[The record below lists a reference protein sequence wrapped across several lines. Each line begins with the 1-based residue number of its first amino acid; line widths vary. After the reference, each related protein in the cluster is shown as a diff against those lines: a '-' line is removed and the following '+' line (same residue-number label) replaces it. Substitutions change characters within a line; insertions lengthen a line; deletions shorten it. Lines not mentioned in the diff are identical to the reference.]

1 VTLPNPFASDPPGVA
16 HRAPWLP
23 PAPHGEKS
31 VATTP
36 EMPAVEAPPVEMPA
50 VRSVPGPRHAVMHP
64 PISEQPFDEI
74 TEIISS
80 RATDFGEPP
89 PVPIVRDCALLLRM
103 DGVEAGKSYTLT
115 QQPCRIGRHAGSE
128 LRIDDTGISRFH
140 ARIVY
145 DGTGHVVEDLDS
157 RNGTYVQGQRVV
169 RRRLLDGDWIQL
181 GPRVAF
187 RFSLVDATQQTLLAQ
202 LYDSSTRDSLTG
214 AYNRKYFDER
224 LRAEVAYCLRH
235 RTDASLVLFDIDH
248 FKGIND
254 RWGHPAGD
262 AVLRQVARLAAQ
274 RLRAEDVFA
283 RIGGEEFAVVLRG
296 IDLAGAARVGE
307 RLRAT
312 LAAVPVVAAAHP
324 VPVTIS
330 VGCAALSG
338 CREASAV
345 ALLSASDARLYA
357 AKRTGRNRVVAC

>member
-1 VTLPNPFASDPPGVA
+1 MA
-16 HRAPWLP
+16 
-23 PAPHGEKS
+23 
-31 VATTP
+31 
-36 EMPAVEAPPVEMPA
+36 AVEAPPVEMPA
-50 VRSVPGPRHAVMHP
+50 VRSRPAPRRPAQHP
-64 PISEQPFDEI
+64 PIADVAFDEI
-74 TEIISS
+74 TEIVPS

-89 PVPIVRDCALLLRM
+89 PVPVARDCALLLRM
-103 DGVEAGKSYTLT
+103 DGVEAGRSHSLT
-115 QQPCRIGRHAGSE
+115 EEPCRIGRHVSSE
-128 LRIDDTGISRFH
+128 LRVDDTGISRCH

-145 DGTGHVVEDLDS
+145 EGAGHVIEDLGS
-157 RNGTYVQGQRVV
+157 RNGTYVQGQAVM
-169 RRRLLDGDWIQL
+169 RRRLVDGDWIQL

-187 RFSLVDATQQTLLAQ
+187 RFSLVDATQQALLEQ

-214 AYNRKYFDER
+214 VYNRKHFDER

-235 RTDASLVLFDIDH
+235 RSDASLVLFDIDH

-296 IDLAGAARVGE
+296 IDLAGAGRVGE

-312 LAAVPVVAAAHP
+312 VAAVPVVAAAHP

-330 VGCAALSG
+330 VGCAALSC
-338 CREASAV
+338 CREASAA
-345 ALLSASDARLYA
+345 ALFAGADARLYA